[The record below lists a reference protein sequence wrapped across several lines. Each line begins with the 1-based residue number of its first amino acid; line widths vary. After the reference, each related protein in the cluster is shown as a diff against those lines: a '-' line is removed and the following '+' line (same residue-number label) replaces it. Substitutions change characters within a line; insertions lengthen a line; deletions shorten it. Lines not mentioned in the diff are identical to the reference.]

1 MTTTEEEE
9 KGTAF
14 ESTRREQKRERKSV
28 SLKVA
33 VKEECK
39 M

>member
-1 MTTTEEEE
+1 MTTTEEE

-14 ESTRREQKRERKSV
+14 ESTRREQKRVSGKSV